1 MIPIKRTFYN
11 TIKREKHTIVPL
23 EHDEQITLH
32 EYVEA
37 SKRKHKNILLNYAVP
52 NGGDRNARVGKKL
65 KAEGV
70 KRGIPDY
77 VVVMVNFTLYI
88 EMKRAKKSLSSV
100 TKEQKEAIE
109 QINKGNTSIARVAY
123 GAKEAIEL
131 VKFYVKLDL
140 LKSKELEN
148 ETI

>member
-1 MIPIKRTFYN
+1 MILYKN
-11 TIKREKHTIVPL
+11 KKNTIVPL
-23 EHDEQITLH
+23 EHDEQVVLH
-32 EYVEA
+32 NSVEA

-77 VVVMVNFTLYI
+77 VVIMINFTLYI

-100 TKEQKEAIE
+100 SKEQKEAIE
-109 QINKGNTSIARVAY
+109 QINKSNTSIARVAY

-131 VKFYVKLDL
+131 VKFYAKLDL